1 MRGGKTPSRAV
12 PATLPGLASA
22 SSASAPPRHLPPE
35 AHLPQLQQALLAW
48 FAAHQ
53 RPLPWRVN
61 YTPYEVWISEVML
74 QQTQMERGVSYF
86 TRWMARFPDVAALA
100 AASEEEVLRLWE
112 GLGYYSRARH
122 VLAAARRIMD
132 RHGGVFP
139 AALEDIRALPGVG
152 PYTAGAIASI
162 AFGEKL
168 PCVDANVE
176 RVVARVFDLDTPVKQ
191 EPAASAVRAVRL
203 DPAKNPDANAAA
215 LRAQA
220 MKSGDTIFAV
230 REAEVR
236 GAEWFVPASLAA
248 ELRREALAALAG
260 ARRERRPEHRILPE
274 NPAAKYPSERLAAEE
289 NVTNRLAEAF
299 YRDHGVRQIER
310 GLDLA
315 STTAGHV
322 VLRSAYCIRREIG
335 ECLREHPR
343 LRGDLFLEHGAYR
356 YRLAFDC
363 EACEMSLVD
372 PLEKR
377 EPEGV

>member
-1 MRGGKTPSRAV
+1 M
-12 PATLPGLASA
+12 
-22 SSASAPPRHLPPE
+22 
-35 AHLPQLQQALLAW
+35 
-48 FAAHQ
+48 
-53 RPLPWRVN
+53 
-61 YTPYEVWISEVML
+61 
-74 QQTQMERGVSYF
+74 
-86 TRWMARFPDVAALA
+86 
-100 AASEEEVLRLWE
+100 
-112 GLGYYSRARH
+112 
-122 VLAAARRIMD
+122 
-132 RHGGVFP
+132 
-139 AALEDIRALPGVG
+139 
-152 PYTAGAIASI
+152 
-162 AFGEKL
+162 
-168 PCVDANVE
+168 
-176 RVVARVFDLDTPVKQ
+176 
-191 EPAASAVRAVRL
+191 RAVRL

-299 YRDHGVRQIER
+299 YRDHGVTRIER
-310 GLDLA
+310 GLDLEA
-315 STTAGHV
+315 STAGRRV
-322 VLRSAYCIRREIG
+322 MRSAYCIRREIG
-335 ECLREHPR
+335 ECLLEGSR
-343 LRGDLFLEHGAYR
+343 LGGDLFLVRGAKR

>member
-1 MRGGKTPSRAV
+1 MEGRRITPNRMEGITPGAEVRRNFDRRFTLAVERSRTRRV
-12 PATLPGLASA
+12 IPAK
-22 SSASAPPRHLPPE
+22 
-35 AHLPQLQQALLAW
+35 
-48 FAAHQ
+48 
-53 RPLPWRVN
+53 
-61 YTPYEVWISEVML
+61 
-74 QQTQMERGVSYF
+74 
-86 TRWMARFPDVAALA
+86 A
-100 AASEEEVLRLWE
+100 AAEATAE
-112 GLGYYSRARH
+112 GLKLTYT
-122 VLAAARRIMD
+122 D
-132 RHGGVFP
+132 CEGV
-139 AALEDIRALPGVG
+139 
-152 PYTAGAIASI
+152 
-162 AFGEKL
+162 
-168 PCVDANVE
+168 
-176 RVVARVFDLDTPVKQ
+176 
-191 EPAASAVRAVRL
+191 AASAVRAVRL

-230 REAEVR
+230 REARSAGRGVVR
-236 GAEWFVPASLAA
+236 GPASLAA

-343 LRGDLFLEHGAYR
+343 LRGDLFLEHG
-356 YRLAFDC
+356 RL
-363 EACEMSLVD
+363 
-372 PLEKR
+372 PL
-377 EPEGV
+377 PAGVRLRGLRNVAGRSA